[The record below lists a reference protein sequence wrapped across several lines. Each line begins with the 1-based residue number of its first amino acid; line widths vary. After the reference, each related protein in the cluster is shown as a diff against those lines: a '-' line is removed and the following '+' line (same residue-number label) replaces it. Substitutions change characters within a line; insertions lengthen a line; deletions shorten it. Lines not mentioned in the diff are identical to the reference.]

1 MTKITKKLVSFAVA
15 AAMAVSFSIAAFASE
30 VEWGGYAKNNTHNA
44 VTDAYT
50 PKAPAKNGAKAMAGL
65 QWVYELRPSSTWDAI
80 SEPILVGGHI
90 YIAVG
95 AKLLKIEAETRNLVA
110 SVDLVNAID
119 YGSKPVYANGMIIVA
134 ESKGVLEAIDCVT
147 MASFWTTEALAD
159 AEQGAHQSNST
170 ITYSNGYLYFGTTVA
185 DFEKSYSG
193 TFFCV
198 NVSTGEVVWKYE
210 NTTAGYYWS
219 GAVVM
224 NGSAIVASDDGNLVA
239 FNCKTGDIKS
249 TIALGVASRG
259 TVSTDGT
266 NVYVTTTNGSLHKV
280 VVNADGTLGE
290 DSSVSFAAS
299 STGTATFDQGL
310 LFVGGAAADRTGVLA
325 VIDAQT
331 MTVKSS
337 LSLSAD
343 VKSAPL
349 VSSFSDNTYVYFTV
363 NDTPGAVYMS
373 TSADSFA
380 TVQTVYE
387 PEKENQNYCM
397 ASVMADSDG
406 SLYYTNDSGKLF
418 KIKSLNY
425 GDFNADNMIS
435 LADVLIL
442 ARAVS
447 SGDVE
452 SIPDFSG
459 DNKIGLADI
468 LLLAKYTAGTISV
481 F

>member
-1 MTKITKKLVSFAVA
+1 MTKITKKLISFAVV

-50 PKAPAKNGAKAMAGL
+50 PKAPAKDGAKAMAGL
-65 QWVYELRPSSTWDAI
+65 KWVYELRSSSTWDAI
-80 SEPILVGGHI
+80 SEPILAGGHI
-90 YIAVG
+90 YIAVA
-95 AKLLKIEAETRNLVA
+95 AKLLKIEAETGTLAA
-110 SVDLVNAID
+110 SVDLTNAID
-119 YGSKPVYANGMIIVA
+119 YGAKPVYANGMIIVA
-134 ESKGVLEAIDCVT
+134 ESKGVLEAIDCET
-147 MASFWTTEALAD
+147 MSSVWATEALAD

-170 ITYSNGYLYFGTTVA
+170 VTYSNGCIFFGTTVA

-198 NVSTGEVVWKYE
+198 NVSTGEVIWKYE

-239 FNCKTGDIKS
+239 FNRENGEVKS
-249 TIALGVASRG
+249 TIALGAASRG

-310 LFVGGAAADRTGVLA
+310 LFVGGASADYTGVLA

-337 LSLSAD
+337 LQLSAD

-349 VSSFSDNTYVYFTV
+349 VSSFSGNTYVYFTV
-363 NDTPGAVYMS
+363 NNTPGAVYM
-373 TSADSFA
+373 TNSADSFA
-380 TVQTVYE
+380 TVQTAYE
-387 PEKENQNYCM
+387 PETENQNYCM
-397 ASVMADSDG
+397 ASVMADSEG

-418 KIKSLNY
+418 KIKSLNR
-425 GDFNADNMIS
+425 GDLNADNMIS
-435 LADVLIL
+435 LADVMTA

-447 SGDVE
+447 SGDIE
-452 SIPDFSG
+452 SIPDLSG
-459 DNKIGLADI
+459 DDKVGIADVLVLAR
-468 LLLAKYTAGTISV
+468 YTAGNLSV